1 MKTKITK
8 KQQRKKPQQRR
19 RRQGRKVFPQFIGK
33 VQMTRE
39 GFAFVII
46 EGEQEDVFVRA
57 SKTRGALNG
66 DTVRVAVTSEGRSKA
81 RSERASRR
89 EGEIVDIIERS
100 TKPFVGIFH
109 MVGASACADAEPQ
122 YAL

>member
-81 RSERASRR
+81 RKA
-89 EGEIVDIIERS
+89 
-100 TKPFVGIFH
+100 K
-109 MVGASACADAEPQ
+109 
-122 YAL
+122 